1 MVPSHP
7 RRLRRLKEVLAPDL
21 VAPALAAVEFA
32 AAVGLDLA
40 PQMVPVVERFVG
52 MSAVV
57 VDKEPAPAVP
67 PRTVS
72 GIRWRPGWSS
82 RQEHLEQVEAP
93 PVARL
98 ARQTCRASPVPIEE
112 VRDLSR
118 LDLLE
123 GFEMNS
129 SDFECLSEH

>member
-7 RRLRRLKEVLAPDL
+7 RHLRRLTAVSAPDL
-21 VAPALAAVEFA
+21 VAPASAVVEFA

-57 VDKEPAPAVP
+57 VDTEPAPAVP
-67 PRTVS
+67 PRMVS
-72 GIRWRPGWSS
+72 DIQWHLGWSL
-82 RQEHLEQVEAP
+82 RQGHLPFEAP
-93 PVARL
+93 LVACL

-118 LDLLE
+118 LDQQA
-123 GFEMNS
+123 GFGMNS